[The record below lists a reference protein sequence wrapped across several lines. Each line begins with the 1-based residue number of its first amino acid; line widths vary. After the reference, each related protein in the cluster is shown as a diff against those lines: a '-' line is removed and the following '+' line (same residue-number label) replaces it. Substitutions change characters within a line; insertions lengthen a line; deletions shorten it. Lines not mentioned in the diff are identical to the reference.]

1 LKTENN
7 NSMEQVINRSQILPA
22 EAEVILDSSQTDAV
36 LVKAVLAGDETAF
49 ALIFERYRRLVAH
62 LISRFFY
69 GREEIEEFVQQSF
82 TKVYF
87 SLKDFRGERGKS
99 LAAWISKVTINIC
112 YDELRRRERRPENRF
127 GDLSEE
133 ENTALERIAQSDIES
148 AESSL
153 IKRDLAEKL
162 LSNLE
167 VPDRLALTLFYGEE
181 FSVEEVAEL
190 VGWSQSNVKTRLF
203 RARNYLR
210 SVLQRL

>member
-1 LKTENN
+1 MKTENN